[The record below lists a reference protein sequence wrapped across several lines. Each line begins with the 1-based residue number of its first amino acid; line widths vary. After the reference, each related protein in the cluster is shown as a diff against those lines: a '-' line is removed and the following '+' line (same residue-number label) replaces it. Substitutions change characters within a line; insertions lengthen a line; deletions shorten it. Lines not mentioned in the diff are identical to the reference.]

1 MMMIFKCD
9 NINNISIKREKRFYS
24 SNNIKDYDIES
35 IILSRLFGRNKLA
48 FIYNFSNQHFY
59 VNLEIHDRNQII
71 KIREKINKNEDCK
84 ILLSIDQFD
93 YKLNLRDDRFGKYV
107 YYPGYFHFKSIDEF
121 DYNIFSSLKESIEN
135 KTFKTNSIGLYI
147 IDNKN
152 I

>member
-1 MMMIFKCD
+1 MLIFKCD
-9 NINNISIKREKRFYS
+9 DIHTIYIDRKKQFHS
-24 SNNIKDYDIES
+24 SNKIEDGDTES
-35 IILSRLFGRNKLA
+35 IMFSSLIGYEKLKFTYDFKNK
-48 FIYNFSNQHFY
+48 QFY
-59 VNLEIHDRNQII
+59 VNLKFRDRNRVL
-71 KIREKINKNEDCK
+71 KIQEEINKNEGCD

-121 DYNIFSSLKESIEN
+121 NYNIFSSLKESIEN